1 MKALSGLRAFLAVV
15 QEPGYRRIVIQEG
28 PAVLGYERYREQE
41 ERSTFAN
48 VLDIVRSVLE
58 AGKWQLDEP
67 MLQTYARIFFGAMS
81 SAGESVA
88 TAADPEE
95 AADRVEA
102 AIAFLLSGVQMMV
115 ENGVEL
121 PTDARGRPRRPA
133 PTTDCRRGSLTE
145 GDRSTLGV
153 DRDQLDPDPAGG
165 HLQLAALGL
174 ELQRGAEVVLA
185 PRAFDDR
192 AAVEE
197 ERVAPAFEDR
207 LRHRVAGGV
216 EVAGVTDVDPQHQHA
231 VGRELVTV
239 GSERVLVDV
248 GAVLEGPVGRVR
260 PEVSRQGVG
269 RLACGEVLLRT
280 PRQVVVRACVLVVL
294 RRLGDLP
301 HVGEEVVR
309 RAPGALAV
317 EARGCPR

>member
-15 QEPGYRRIVIQEG
+15 QEPRYRRIVIQEG

-88 TAADPEE
+88 TAADPED

-115 ENGVEL
+115 ENGLEL
-121 PTDARGRPRRPA
+121 PMTLAAVPRWRQRETPAAATPDPSTERPRPVLFA
-133 PTTDCRRGSLTE
+133 V
-145 GDRSTLGV
+145 GDRSALGV

-165 HLQLAALGL
+165 HLQLAVLGL
-174 ELQRGAEVVLA
+174 ELQRRAELVLA
-185 PRAFDDR
+185 PLPSTTEPPWKRNALPSPSKM
-192 AAVEE
+192 VSGTGL
-197 ERVAPAFEDR
+197 PA
-207 LRHRVAGGV
+207 
-216 EVAGVTDVDPQHQHA
+216 
-231 VGRELVTV
+231 
-239 GSERVLVDV
+239 GSR
-248 GAVLEGPVGRVR
+248 
-260 PEVSRQGVG
+260 
-269 RLACGEVLLRT
+269 
-280 PRQVVVRACVLVVL
+280 
-294 RRLGDLP
+294 
-301 HVGEEVVR
+301 
-309 RAPGALAV
+309 
-317 EARGCPR
+317 